1 MSKLFSAPQTL
12 SRPRYISHRGFQ
24 PMAPANSLPS
34 FEYAGYLRQ
43 WAIETDVHFTRDGVA
58 VCCHNDTVDATFDG
72 TGAIREMDW
81 AELSRLRM
89 NQGSRL
95 GCLRDE
101 QKRMP
106 LFVEYLCI
114 CRRFGSVPFI
124 ELKTDDVKRVMAL
137 VRRSG
142 FTDDE
147 IVISA
152 ISLERVQAARSISK
166 NVFVHRIFAKE
177 EELPT
182 LSALGN
188 AGLSWN
194 IPDVRNC
201 TPDKISI
208 PHEMGL
214 MVCLRAGDT
223 PESVRQML
231 ELGCDYIPSNCM
243 HATLQQK
250 TSYAEDPLN
259 ITRMG

>member
-1 MSKLFSAPQTL
+1 MNKLFSTPQTL
-12 SRPRYISHRGFQ
+12 SHPRYVSHRGFQ

-43 WAIETDVHFTRDGVA
+43 WAIETDFTRDGVA

-89 NQGSRL
+89 NQGNRL
-95 GCLRDE
+95 DCLRDE

-106 LFVEYLCI
+106 LFSEYLSI
-114 CRRFGSVPFI
+114 CRHYGSVPFI
-124 ELKTDDVKRVMAL
+124 ELKTDDVERVMAL
-137 VRRSG
+137 VRQAG
-142 FTDDE
+142 FADDE

-152 ISLERVQAARSISK
+152 VSLERMQIARRVSED
-166 NVFVHRIFAKE
+166 VFIHRIFATE
-177 EELPT
+177 EELPI
-182 LSALGN
+182 LAELGN

-194 IPDVRNC
+194 IKDVRDC
-201 TPDKISI
+201 TPDKITR

-214 MVCLRAGDT
+214 KVCLRAGDT
-223 PESVRQML
+223 LENVRRML

-243 HATLQQK
+243 HGVL
-250 TSYAEDPLN
+250 
-259 ITRMG
+259 

>member
-1 MSKLFSAPQTL
+1 MNKLFSTPQTL
-12 SRPRYISHRGFQ
+12 SHPRYVSHRGFQ

-89 NQGSRL
+89 NQGNRL
-95 GCLRDE
+95 DCLRDE

-106 LFVEYLCI
+106 LFSEYLSI
-114 CRRFGSVPFI
+114 CRHYGSVPFI
-124 ELKTDDVKRVMAL
+124 ELKTDDVERAMAL
-137 VRRSG
+137 VRQAG
-142 FTDDE
+142 FADDE

-152 ISLERVQAARSISK
+152 VSLERMQIARRVSED
-166 NVFVHRIFAKE
+166 VFIHRIFATE
-177 EELPT
+177 EELPI
-182 LSALGN
+182 LAELGN

-194 IPDVRNC
+194 IKDVRDC
-201 TPDKISI
+201 TPDKITR

-214 MVCLRAGDT
+214 KVCLRAGDT
-223 PESVRQML
+223 LENVRRML

-243 HATLQQK
+243 HGVL
-250 TSYAEDPLN
+250 
-259 ITRMG
+259 